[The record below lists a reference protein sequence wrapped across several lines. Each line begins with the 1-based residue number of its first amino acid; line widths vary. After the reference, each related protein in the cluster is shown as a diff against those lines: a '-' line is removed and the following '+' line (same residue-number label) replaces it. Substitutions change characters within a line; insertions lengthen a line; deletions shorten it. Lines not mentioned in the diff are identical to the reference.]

1 MINFMDVFTDAQQWL
16 KLFMHDLADAPWA
29 LIWVGWILLYL
40 LFLPFYFPGKDQA
53 ETGKLKLNLML
64 QGLIAGALS
73 GLLTGV
79 IFAIAPLAL
88 LAWLWITLAPALLGI
103 LSGLLRKLATG
114 KWNTFDN
121 ALRILAGNFYIEP
134 GQTFFRGI
142 MQGLGRQFWE
152 QPQTLIGNALAHLLN
167 SVWLFEKTIA
177 GGGATFMQGK
187 VPMANGV
194 TFGSFILVND
204 MGGPVVDKMLISG
217 RQSPLLKLLRH
228 EYGHYLQNR
237 ESGWLYL
244 FKYGI
249 PSAGMVVWPE
259 KDAEFRSDRYL
270 LIQNGTTPLFRSYGE
285 TYQKIKPV
293 WWEFALMFT
302 AIITAAVWG
311 GPAAGVGAWLLT
323 AGVIAA
329 FNLKNR

>member
-16 KLFMHDLADAPWA
+16 KLFRHDLADAPWT
-29 LIWVGWILLYL
+29 LIIAGWVLLYL
-40 LFLPFYFPGKDQA
+40 LFLPFYFPGKEQVEA
-53 ETGKLKLNLML
+53 GKIKQNLMF
-64 QGLIAGALS
+64 QGLLTGVLS

-79 IFAIAPLAL
+79 IFAIAPVLVL
-88 LAWLWITLAPALLGI
+88 VWLWITLVPAMLGFI
-103 LSGLLRKLATG
+103 SGLLRIVTTG
-114 KWNTFDN
+114 KGNVMDN

-134 GQTFFRGI
+134 GQPLLRGI
-142 MQGLGRQFWE
+142 QQGLGRQFWE
-152 QPQTLIGNALAHLLN
+152 QPQTLLGNAVAHLLN

-204 MGGPVVDKMLISG
+204 MGGPVVEKMLVPG

-249 PSAGMVVWPE
+249 PSAGMIVWPE
-259 KDAEFRSDRYL
+259 KDAEFRSDRHL
-270 LIQNGTTPLFRSYGE
+270 LIQNGTTPLFKSYGN
-285 TYQKIKPV
+285 TYQKIKPA
-293 WWEFALMFT
+293 WWEFALMII
-302 AIITAAVWG
+302 AITAAALWG
-311 GPAAGVGAWLLT
+311 GPAAGAGAWLMT

>member
-1 MINFMDVFTDAQQWL
+1 MIDFTELVTDAQQWL
-16 KLFMHDLADAPWA
+16 KLFRHDLADAPWA
-29 LIWVGWILLYL
+29 LIIAGWVLLYL

-53 ETGKLKLNLML
+53 EAGKLKQYLML
-64 QGLIAGALS
+64 QGLFTGVLS

-79 IFAIAPLAL
+79 IFAITPVLVMV
-88 LAWLWITLAPALLGI
+88 WLWITLVPAMLGVF
-103 LSGLLRKLATG
+103 SGLLRKIITG
-114 KWNTFDN
+114 KWNVMDN

-134 GQTFFRGI
+134 GQTFLRGI
-142 MQGLGRQFWE
+142 QQGLGRQFWE
-152 QPQTLIGNALAHLLN
+152 QPQTLLGNAIAHLLN

-204 MGGPVVDKMLISG
+204 MGGPVVEKMLVLG

-249 PSAGMVVWPE
+249 PSAGMIVWPE
-259 KDAEFRSDRYL
+259 KDAEFRSDRHL
-270 LIQNGTTPLFRSYGE
+270 LIQNGTTPLFKSYGN
-285 TYQKIKPV
+285 TYQKIKPAG
-293 WWEFALMFT
+293 WEFALMFT
-302 AIITAAVWG
+302 AIIAAALWG
-311 GPAAGVGAWLLT
+311 GPAAGAGAWLLT

-329 FNLKNR
+329 FNLRNR